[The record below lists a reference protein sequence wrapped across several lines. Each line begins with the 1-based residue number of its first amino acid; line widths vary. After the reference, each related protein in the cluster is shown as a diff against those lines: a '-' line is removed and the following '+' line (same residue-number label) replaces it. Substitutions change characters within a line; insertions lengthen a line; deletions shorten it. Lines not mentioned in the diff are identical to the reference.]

1 MPKIKLPTIPS
12 ATQRLVDPKIFYS
25 ELAINVIG
33 ALGTLMCEAL
43 TKRFEKKSSK

>member
-12 ATQRLVDPKIFYS
+12 ATQRLVNPKIFYS

-33 ALGTLMCEAL
+33 ALVSLMREAL
-43 TKRFEKKSSK
+43 AKQLEKRLSK